1 MNPYAVTRTPH
12 NIHTHTYVYIYYII
26 FILYIVNIMITMSSN
41 LPKMKSNVRRWFT
54 YAQQLIFNRLHKI
67 TGEGIQLLENE

>member
-1 MNPYAVTRTPH
+1 
-12 NIHTHTYVYIYYII
+12 
-26 FILYIVNIMITMSSN
+26 MITMSSN